1 MPHAPAADD
10 NTHIDYGLDTLFGHQ
25 TKSIDCQYDVQ
36 RLDDG
41 EPPWFALHIQ
51 PPLPDDLEKAQIVVF
66 RAEGRR
72 MSGIVRRIER
82 LDDDSLQLDV
92 EPD

>member
-1 MPHAPAADD
+1 MPLAPAADG
-10 NTHIDYGLDTLFGHQ
+10 THLDYGLDTLFGRQ
-25 TKSIDCQYDVQ
+25 TKSLDCHFDVR

-41 EPPWFALHIQ
+41 EPPWFALHVR

-66 RAEGRR
+66 DAEGRR
-72 MSGIVRRIER
+72 ISGIVRRTER
-82 LDDDSLQLDV
+82 LADDSLQLDV

>member
-1 MPHAPAADD
+1 MSLAPAADD
-10 NTHIDYGLDTLFGHQ
+10 GTHIDYGLDTLFGHQ
-25 TKSIDCQYDVQ
+25 TKGIDCQYDVQ

-41 EPPWFALHIQ
+41 EPPWFALHVQ

-66 RAEGRR
+66 SAEGRR
-72 MSGIVRRIER
+72 KSGIVRLAKR
-82 LDDDSLQLDV
+82 LDDGSLRLEV

>member
-1 MPHAPAADD
+1 MSLPPATDHG
-10 NTHIDYGLDTLFGHQ
+10 THLDYGLDTLFGRE
-25 TKSIDCQYDVQ
+25 TKSVACHYDVK

-41 EPPWFALHIQ
+41 EPPWFALHVQ
-51 PPLPDDLEKAQIVVF
+51 PPMPEDLDKAQIVVF
-66 RAEGRR
+66 MAEGRKV
-72 MSGIVRRIER
+72 SGIVRHAKR

>member
-1 MPHAPAADD
+1 MSLSSATAD
-10 NTHIDYGLDTLFGHQ
+10 NTQLDYGLDTLFGRE
-25 TKSIDCQYDVQ
+25 TKSIDCRFDVK

-41 EPPWFALHIQ
+41 EPPWFALHIR

-66 RAEGRR
+66 TAEGRR
-72 MSGIVRRIER
+72 ISGIVRRTER
-82 LDDDSLQLDV
+82 LADDSLQLDV

>member
-1 MPHAPAADD
+1 M
-10 NTHIDYGLDTLFGHQ
+10 FGRD
-25 TKSIDCQYDVQ
+25 TKSVDCQFDVK

-41 EPPWFALHIQ
+41 EPPWFALHIR

-66 RAEGRR
+66 TAEGRR
-72 MSGIVRRIER
+72 ISAIVRRAER
-82 LDDDSLQLDV
+82 LADDSLQLDV

>member
-1 MPHAPAADD
+1 MSLTPAADD
-10 NTHIDYGLDTLFGHQ
+10 STDLKYGLDTLFGRQ
-25 TKSIDCQYDVQ
+25 TKSVDCQYDVQ

-41 EPPWFALHIQ
+41 EPPWFALHVQ

-66 RAEGRR
+66 STEGRHIG
-72 MSGIVRRIER
+72 GIVRLAKR
-82 LDDDSLQLDV
+82 LDDGSLRLEV

>member
-1 MPHAPAADD
+1 MPSAPAADHG
-10 NTHIDYGLDTLFGHQ
+10 THLDYGLDTLSHE
-25 TKSIDCQYDVQ
+25 TNSVDCQFDVK

-51 PPLPDDLEKAQIVVF
+51 PPLPEDLDKAQIVVF
-66 RAEGRR
+66 NAGGRR
-72 MSGIVRRIER
+72 ISGIVRRVKR
-82 LDDDSLQLDV
+82 LADDSLQLDV